1 MTDLS
6 SLPCTPTADLHLS
19 SAAAAPVQRH
29 VALVSG
35 LRPPRPRLQV
45 VAGASKLRWGP
56 PSGSGRQPRRAGEDS
71 GDAQAGGGG
80 AAQGERHEVSLR
92 VRGPLSRQHPGLV
105 QHRDD
110 QNATCYRGTAFIS
123 SYDI

>member
-6 SLPCTPTADLHLS
+6 SLPRIPTADLHLS

-35 LRPPRPRLQV
+35 SRLCGRPRPPRSRFQV
-45 VAGASKLRWGP
+45 VAGASQLRWGR
-56 PSGSGRQPRRAGEDS
+56 PSGSERQPRRAGEDS

-92 VRGPLSRQHPGLV
+92 V
-105 QHRDD
+105 
-110 QNATCYRGTAFIS
+110 
-123 SYDI
+123 